1 MFSNWLMEA
10 LGGGIAI
17 DLGTVNTLVAI
28 RGRGI
33 VLREP
38 TVVAVSTG
46 PKREVLCVGTEAIAL
61 LGRSPGGVNVCYPI
75 RDGVI
80 CDAPLCEAMLKH
92 YIKRALGRKAGPL
105 GVRLMLCLP
114 LCVTDIEKR
123 ALLEAAK
130 GAGARTVLLMEEPV
144 AAALGAGISPQD
156 GMGNM
161 VVDIGGGTT
170 DAAVLALGGIAA
182 HRSVRVGGT
191 HIDEAIMD
199 YVRREYDIIIGS
211 RSAEQLKIAMG
222 RAQVGGVEHCEV
234 RGRSVKTGLPTS
246 IVVGQREI
254 GHAIVE
260 PLRKIAQCVRETL
273 SETPPELAG
282 DIYSRGLIL
291 TGGGALLAGMA
302 AMLERDTGLSVQVA
316 EDALDCVVM
325 GALRGLNAHDDIPE
339 SLYLDLTAEG

>member
-1 MFSNWLMEA
+1 MFSKRLMEA

-38 TVVAVSTG
+38 TVVAVNAG
-46 PKREVLCVGTEAIAL
+46 QRREVLSVGNEAMQL
-61 LGRSPGGVNVCYPI
+61 LGRAPGGVNVCYPI

-92 YIKRALGRKAGPL
+92 YIQRALGRKSGPL

-114 LCVTDIEKR
+114 LCITDIER
-123 ALLEAAK
+123 HAILEAAK
-130 GAGARTVLLMEEPV
+130 GAGARTVLLMEEPI

-156 GMGNM
+156 MLGNM

-170 DAAVLALGGIAA
+170 DAAVLAMGGIAA
-182 HRSVRVGGT
+182 NRSIRVGGT
-191 HIDEAIMD
+191 HIDEAIVEYM
-199 YVRREYDIIIGS
+199 RREYELMIGS
-211 RSAEQLKIAMG
+211 RTAEQVKLSLG
-222 RAQVGGVEHCEV
+222 RAQVGGVEHCEI
-234 RGRSVKTGLPTS
+234 RGRSLKTGLPTS
-246 IVVGQREI
+246 LIVSQGEI

-273 SETPPELAG
+273 ADTPPELAG
-282 DIYSRGLIL
+282 DIYRRGVIL
-291 TGGGALLAGMA
+291 TGGGALLSGMDA
-302 AMLERDTGLSVQVA
+302 LLERDTGLSVRVA
-316 EDALDCVVM
+316 EDALDCVVL
-325 GALRGLNAHDDIPE
+325 GALRALNARDEIPDT
-339 SLYLDLTAEG
+339 LYADLTAEG